1 MRRESKSRTGSVV
14 KDRRSQIWQ
23 FFWWADGKRHSKTL
37 GRFPSKTAAWN
48 ASQQFRVQPSQSS
61 SAPTVATL
69 IKQYTAEKMPR
80 RASTRR
86 GYDIWLRLYILPQWG
101 NAPITEVTARPIE
114 LWLQSLEVAPK
125 SRAHIRGMLRIL
137 WEYSMWAGHVP
148 VQRNPMELVSIPGA
162 SQRQKVPRSL
172 TTEEFQKLLAAF
184 DDNLR
189 WRTFFLL
196 AISFGLRISEVLGLK
211 WKDVDWLGKTVSIN
225 RGVVK
230 AIVDDVKSR
239 HSARKMACADELLD
253 ILKTWKQT
261 TQFADA
267 EDWVFASPVKL
278 CRMPL
283 GYTSVW
289 NVLTTTSTRLGIAHV
304 SSHCFRHTYRSW
316 LDALGSPIG
325 VQQRMMRHSS
335 ITTTANYGDTVP
347 ADLRQAH
354 EKVVHR
360 ALRHGNG
367 TEGSATH

>member
-1 MRRESKSRTGSVV
+1 MRRSKQGSVCLDTRSN
-14 KDRRSQIWQ
+14 KWCFYWWENGQRRSKTIGPVSQ
-23 FFWWADGKRHSKTL
+23 FPTKAS
-37 GRFPSKTAAWN
+37 AWR
-48 ASQQFRVQPSQSS
+48 AVTPTEKPTG
-61 SAPTVATL
+61 PTVMFL
-69 IKQYTAEKMPR
+69 CQGYRLEKMPR

-86 GYDIWLRLYILPQWG
+86 GYELWLTNYIIPQWG
-101 NAPITEVTARPIE
+101 NTPITAVTARPIE
-114 LWLQSLEVAPK
+114 LWLQSLVVAPK

-184 DDNLR
+184 DDELR

-239 HSARKMACADELLD
+239 HSSRKMACADELLD
-253 ILKTWKQT
+253 ILKAWKQT
-261 TQFADA
+261 TEFADA
-267 EDWVFASPVKL
+267 EDWVFASHRKL
-278 CRMPL
+278 GLMPL

-289 NVLTTTSTRLGIAHV
+289 NKLTKTCTRLGIAHV
-304 SSHCFRHTYRSW
+304 SSHSFRHTYRSW
-316 LDALGSPIG
+316 LDSMGSPIG
-325 VQQRMMRHSS
+325 LQQRMMRHSS

-347 ADLRQAH
+347 SDLRQAH
-354 EKVVHR
+354 EKVVRR
-360 ALRHGNG
+360 ALQHGNG
-367 TEGSATH
+367 TEGSTTH

>member
-1 MRRESKSRTGSVV
+1 MRRSSNKGSVCLDTRV
-14 KDRRSQIWQ
+14 QKW
-23 FFWWADGKRHSKTL
+23 FFYWWENGTRKSKTI
-37 GRFPSKTAAWN
+37 GPVSQFPTKASAWR
-48 ASQQFRVQPSQSS
+48 AVSPTEKP
-61 SAPTVATL
+61 AGPTVLYLCEAYRL
-69 IKQYTAEKMPR
+69 EKMPR

-86 GYDIWLRLYILPQWG
+86 GYETWLTGYIIPKWG
-101 NAPITEVTARPIE
+101 ETPITAVTARPIE

-148 VQRNPMELVSIPGA
+148 VQRNPMELVTVPGA
-162 SQRQKVPRSL
+162 SQRLRVPRSL
-172 TTEEFQKLLAAF
+172 STAEFQKLLAAF
-184 DDNLR
+184 DNNIR
-189 WRTFFLL
+189 WRTLFLL

-239 HSARKMACADELLD
+239 HSARKMACADELLE

-261 TQFADA
+261 TEFADA
-267 EDWVFASPVKL
+267 EDWIFASTVKL
-278 CRMPL
+278 GRMPL

-289 NVLTTTSTRLGIAHV
+289 NVLTQTCTRLGIEHV

-325 VQQRMMRHSS
+325 LQQRMMRHSS
-335 ITTTANYGDTVP
+335 ITTTANYGDTV
-347 ADLRQAH
+347 ASDLREAH
-354 EKVVHR
+354 EKVVER
-360 ALRHGNG
+360 ALRHVNG
-367 TEGSATH
+367 TQGSTTH

>member
-1 MRRESKSRTGSVV
+1 MRRSKQGSVCLDTRS
-14 KDRRSQIWQ
+14 KKWSFYWWENGQRRSKTIGSMSQ
-23 FFWWADGKRHSKTL
+23 FPTKAS
-37 GRFPSKTAAWN
+37 AWR
-48 ASQQFRVQPSQSS
+48 AVSQTEKP
-61 SAPTVATL
+61 AGPTV
-69 IKQYTAEKMPR
+69 QYLCEAYRLEKMPR

-86 GYDIWLRLYILPQWG
+86 GYELWLTNYIIPRWG
-101 NAPITEVTARPIE
+101 NTPITAISARPIE
-114 LWLQSLEVAPK
+114 LWLQSLDIAPK
-125 SRAHIRGMLRIL
+125 SRAHVRGMLRIL
-137 WEYSMWAGHVP
+137 WEYTMWAGHVP

-172 TTEEFQKLLAAF
+172 TTEEFQKLLTAF
-184 DDNLR
+184 DNNLR
-189 WRTFFLL
+189 WRTLFLL

-253 ILKTWKQT
+253 ILKAWKQA

-267 EDWVFASPVKL
+267 EDWIFASTVKL
-278 CRMPL
+278 GRMPL

-289 NVLTTTSTRLGIAHV
+289 NMLATTCKRLGIAHV

-325 VQQRMMRHSS
+325 LQQRMMRHSS
-335 ITTTANYGDTVP
+335 ITTTANYGDTV
-347 ADLRQAH
+347 ASDLRQAH
-354 EKVVHR
+354 EKVVQR
-360 ALRHGNG
+360 ALQHGNG
-367 TEGSATH
+367 TEGSTTH